1 MKKVTF
7 EWLAKFAIL
16 KEFNRGEKA
25 NMKKMNR
32 REFISRG
39 SKAAAVLT
47 GMSIVPSL
55 YSFDGSIENQSPDIS
70 IVNGEDYFLST
81 VKAVEQI
88 GGIEKFVKR
97 GDKVG
102 LLANSGYSNKGA
114 YTRPEV
120 LLAVAWLC
128 KEAGAAEIIS
138 FKGESE
144 KYWRRSPLSK
154 TYKTLVADIKEDESD
169 YKDVKIENAEILT
182 EASVKA
188 GFVDYDTV
196 INVPILKNH
205 GEIQSSCTLK
215 NTMGIS
221 SFGTNIKFHL
231 GGNYLTGAVKTLIDP
246 YHNMEHLAQCISD
259 LNLVRKWN
267 LNVADVTE
275 YITTNGPS
283 GPGNIRSENKVL
295 ASSDALAVEALCCT
309 YLDLNPAESIMVQK
323 ASVSKLGEA
332 DIDKMNIMEMKE

>member
-1 MKKVTF
+1 
-7 EWLAKFAIL
+7 
-16 KEFNRGEKA
+16 
-25 NMKKMNR
+25 MKKMNR
-32 REFISRG
+32 REFISKG
-39 SKAAAVLT
+39 SKAGAALT
-47 GMSIVPSL
+47 GMSLVPNL
-55 YSFDGSIENQSPDIS
+55 FAFDTLTGNRNSDVSV
-70 IVNGEDYFLST
+70 VNGTDYFQST
-81 VKAVEQI
+81 VKAVEQL
-88 GGIEKFVKR
+88 GGIDKFVKK
-97 GDKVG
+97 GDRVG

-128 KEAGAAEIIS
+128 KEAGAAEVIS

-144 KYWRRSPLSK
+144 KYWRRSPISK
-154 TYKTLVADIKEDESD
+154 TYKNLISDIKEDESD
-169 YKDVKIENAEILT
+169 YKDVKIDDAQILS

-188 GFVDYDTV
+188 GFVDYDAV

-231 GGNYLTGAVKTLIDP
+231 GGNYVTGAVKMVIDP
-246 YHNMEHLAQCISD
+246 YHNMEHLAQCIAD
-259 LNLVRKWN
+259 LNLVRRWD

-283 GPGNIRSENKVL
+283 GPGNIRRENKIVA
-295 ASSDALAVEALCCT
+295 ASDPLAVEALCCT
-309 YLDLNPAESIMVQK
+309 YLDIDPKESMMVQK
-323 ASVSKLGEA
+323 ASLGKLGEA
-332 DIDKMNIMEMKE
+332 DITKLNIIERKE

>member
-1 MKKVTF
+1 
-7 EWLAKFAIL
+7 
-16 KEFNRGEKA
+16 
-25 NMKKMNR
+25 MKKMNR
-32 REFISRG
+32 REFISHG
-39 SKAAAVLT
+39 SKAGAVLT
-47 GMSIVPSL
+47 GMSILPNL
-55 YSFDGSIENQSPDIS
+55 FAFDTTTEDQSPDIS

-81 VKAVEQI
+81 VKAVEQL

-120 LLAVAWLC
+120 LLAIAWIC
-128 KEAGAAEIIS
+128 KEAGASKIIS

-144 KYWRRSPLSK
+144 KYWRRSPHSK

-169 YKDVKIENAEILT
+169 YKDVKIENAQIIT

-188 GFVDYDTV
+188 GFVDYDVV

-231 GGNYLTGAVKTLIDP
+231 GGNYVTGAVKMLVDP
-246 YHNMEHLAQCISD
+246 YHNMEHLAQCIAD
-259 LNLVRKWN
+259 LNMVRKWD

-283 GPGNIRSENKVL
+283 GPGNIRKENKIV

-309 YLDLNPAESIMVQK
+309 YLDIDPKESMMVEK
-323 ASVSKLGEA
+323 ASLSQLGEA
-332 DIDKMNIMEMKE
+332 DITKLNIMEIKE

>member
-1 MKKVTF
+1 
-7 EWLAKFAIL
+7 
-16 KEFNRGEKA
+16 
-25 NMKKMNR
+25 MKKMKR

-39 SKAAAVLT
+39 TKAGAVLA
-47 GMSIVPSL
+47 GMSLVPNIFA
-55 YSFDGSIENQSPDIS
+55 FDTVTENQSPDVS
-70 IVNGEDYFLST
+70 IVNGVNYFQST
-81 VKAVEQI
+81 IKAVEQL
-88 GGIEKFVKR
+88 GGIEKFVKS

-128 KEAGAAEIIS
+128 KEAGASEIFS

-154 TYKTLVADIKEDESD
+154 TYKTLITDIKEDESD
-169 YKDVKIENAEILT
+169 YKDVKIENAEIVT

-188 GFVDYDTV
+188 GFVDYDMV

-231 GGNYLTGAVKTLIDP
+231 GGNYVTGAVKTLIDP
-246 YHNMEHLAQCISD
+246 YHNMEHLAQCIAD
-259 LNLVRKWN
+259 LNLVRKWD

-283 GPGNIRSENKVL
+283 GPGDIRRENKIVA
-295 ASSDALAVEALCCT
+295 ASDPLAVEALCCT
-309 YLDLNPAESIMVQK
+309 YLDLDPNESMMVQK
-323 ASVSKLGEA
+323 ASLSKLGEA
-332 DIDKMNIMEMKE
+332 DITKLNIMESKE